1 MRRFFAYAAAVLL
14 LGLAAIWAVPPRAYA
29 CSCSEV
35 SDVEHIDQADVIFTG
50 QIVGDEADT
59 QQRTLTFAVDRV
71 YKGEAVS
78 RQVIRTE
85 RNGAAC
91 GLEIAGPGS
100 FVVFAYIEGGR
111 PDELRANLCG
121 GTRYGPAPA
130 SLGEGGPPQSGP
142 SDPPDG
148 SLTPSPTSDEPPPAL
163 RPRLLLVGVLA
174 ILIGVVIARRSRR

>member
-1 MRRFFAYAAAVLL
+1 MRRLFAYGVAVLL
-14 LGLAAIWAVPPRAYA
+14 LGLAAIWLPASRAYA
-29 CSCSEV
+29 CECSDA
-35 SDVEHIDQADVIFTG
+35 SDAEHIDQADVIFTG

-59 QQRTLTFAVDRV
+59 RQRTLTFAVDRV
-71 YKGEAVS
+71 YKGDAVG

-85 RNGAAC
+85 RDGAAC

-100 FVVFAYIEGGR
+100 FVVFAHIEGGR

-148 SLTPSPTSDEPPPAL
+148 SLTPTPAEPSAPF
-163 RPRLLLVGVLA
+163 RPRLLLIGVLA
-174 ILIGVVIARRSRR
+174 ILIGVVIARGRRR